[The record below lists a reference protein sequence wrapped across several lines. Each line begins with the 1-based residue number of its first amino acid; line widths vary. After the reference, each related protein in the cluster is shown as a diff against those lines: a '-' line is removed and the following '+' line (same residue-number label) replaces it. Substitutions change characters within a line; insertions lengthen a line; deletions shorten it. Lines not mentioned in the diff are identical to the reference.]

1 MSERGYRIG
10 QLQERGCTWKAL
22 ATGLFWA
29 IFLGLASTYNDMIIK
44 GSGLAT
50 WNWTPGAICVF
61 FVLIALVNV
70 PLRLIRPSLALQ
82 RGELAVAYF
91 IILLANT
98 LTGRGFSSQM
108 LPVLT
113 GAQYYATPE
122 NNWDAVIHPYLPSW
136 PLPQGHDVLW
146 HFYEGSPVG
155 QVPWSAWI
163 VPLAYWGVFAL
174 ALFLTMA
181 CLMVILRK
189 QWVEYERLPYPMV
202 QLPLAMLEEGG
213 KRSAIPPLFRNWLL
227 WLGFAL
233 PFVMGSVNALHNYY
247 PFVPTIDSGLASIP
261 LFHGMAGIR
270 LRINAS
276 MIGFSYFVPLNI
288 AAGLCFFYLLTTVQR
303 GVWAI
308 VGWGGKEDAM
318 GVYSQY
324 TDPAIIHQSMGG
336 MIVLVL
342 GTLWI
347 GRRHLQAVGR
357 KAFLNDQAVD
367 DSDEIISYRT
377 AVLGSVVGF
386 LVMGVWLT
394 STGISPPLVAM
405 LLFGA
410 FVIFITISRT
420 VAQGGV
426 ASMFPATNAPD
437 FVVSGVGSSLVGAKG
452 MAGLALCYAW
462 SVDTLILMMSACA
475 NGLKLMTEVKVAR
488 QRRLFGAIVAVIIVT
503 LAASIGTVL
512 YLSYAHGAINLSRF
526 YFNNVSQYPYWFM
539 REGIENPVGPSWA
552 GWLHTGVGA
561 LIMAGLMA
569 AQHRFM
575 WWPFH
580 PLGYPISCVFGSMWF
595 SVFIAW
601 MLKTVIMKY
610 GGPHLFRRLKPLFLG
625 LILGEASVGGFWIV
639 VDYFTGMVGNTLRG
653 VFFG

>member
-1 MSERGYRIG
+1 
-10 QLQERGCTWKAL
+10 LQERGCTWKAL